1 MSYSEPMQ
9 ELFRNAV
16 IYARTSGDL
25 AYEIRVM
32 ESTLLKNKTAMPGC
46 AYAPVAISNEDWR
59 DIVGVITSK
68 VKEGGCVTLY
78 MPVLFKY
85 SEKCTYTMEQRIEL
99 ADIIFAKHGKPQAGG
114 AGGLFVQGDGGCAR
128 EVVPVKQGAEAS
140 KVTKAMAGYEL
151 ATGMAA
157 EKEVNVKNAQ
167 DMVDKAT
174 AALEAAQRKLTK
186 AQKELESAVTDE
198 SAAEAKLEQEQ
209 ADERAAKRFKRSV

>member
-1 MSYSEPMQ
+1 MQ
-9 ELFRNAV
+9 ELFRNVV

-46 AYAPVAISNEDWR
+46 ARAPVAISDEKWR
-59 DIVGVITSK
+59 DIAGVITDK
-68 VKEGGCVTLY
+68 VKEGGCVTKY
-78 MPVLFKY
+78 MPALFKY
-85 SEKCTYTMEQRIEL
+85 SENCTYTVEQRHGL
-99 ADIIFAKHGKPQAGG
+99 AEIIFAKHGKPPAGG
-114 AGGLFVQGDGGCAR
+114 AVGSAVQGDGGCAR